1 MSPPEVWG
9 PAVWR
14 LFHMLSEK
22 ISDEAYH
29 HIGGQLFY
37 FISKICKFLPCPEC
51 SADASRFL
59 AKIKMSNLKTKLDL
73 KNTMYLFHNYVNIKK
88 RKSLFN
94 YGNINLY
101 KNYRIM
107 PIINNFFIHYNTKGN
122 MKLLSDSFQRQFV
135 VNQFKTWIMTNIRA
149 FLQQPLILQSP
160 SVKESIDLKIEDEL
174 NDHRLEEPVIEE
186 PVIEEPVIEEPIIEE
201 PVIEEPVI
209 EEPVIEEP
217 VIEEPI
223 IEQPIIEESVIK
235 EPVIEEPVIE
245 EPVIEEP
252 VIEEPII
259 EEPVIEESVV
269 EPEIIVGIDS
279 EDINDDIDP
288 DNNIDQEQTIENNNT
303 SNKKNKKRK
312 NKK

>member
-14 LFHMLSEK
+14 LFHVLSEK

-59 AKIKMSNLKTKLDL
+59 AKIKMTNLKTKLDL

-88 RKSLFN
+88 RKPLFN
-94 YGNINLY
+94 YGNINIY

-135 VNQFKTWIMTNIRA
+135 INQFKTWVMTNIRA
-149 FLQQPLILQSP
+149 FLQQPVILQSP
-160 SVKESIDLKIEDEL
+160 SVKESIELKIEDEL
-174 NDHRLEEPVIEE
+174 INTDSIAELNDDTVPEPISVTVIEKAFPEPIVEEPIIEQPVIEE
-186 PVIEEPVIEEPIIEE
+186 PVIEEPVIEEPLIEEPVTELILEEPIVEE
-201 PVIEEPVI
+201 PVIEEPVTEAI
-209 EEPVIEEP
+209 LEESIVEEPVIEEP
-217 VIEEPI
+217 VPHHI
-223 IEQPIIEESVIK
+223 V
-235 EPVIEEPVIE
+235 EEPVPQPMVE
-245 EPVIEEP
+245 ET
-252 VIEEPII
+252 
-259 EEPVIEESVV
+259 
-269 EPEIIVGIDS
+269 EIIVGIDS
-279 EDINDDIDP
+279 KLI
-288 DNNIDQEQTIENNNT
+288 DNNNHDVNDIEQQ
-303 SNKKNKKRK
+303 
-312 NKK
+312 

>member
-14 LFHMLSEK
+14 LFHVLSEK

-51 SADASRFL
+51 SADATRFL

-73 KNTMYLFHNYVNIKK
+73 KNTIYMFHNYVNMKK
-88 RKSLFN
+88 RKPLFN

-122 MKLLSDSFQRQFV
+122 MKLLSESFQRQFII
-135 VNQFKTWIMTNIRA
+135 NQFKTWVMTNIRA
-149 FLQQPLILQSP
+149 FIQQPIILHSP
-160 SVKESIDLKIEDEL
+160 VAKESIDLKIEDEL
-174 NDHRLEEPVIEE
+174 INTISIVELNNESITKPIIEVVEQPVEEPV
-186 PVIEEPVIEEPIIEE
+186 
-201 PVIEEPVI
+201 
-209 EEPVIEEP
+209 
-217 VIEEPI
+217 
-223 IEQPIIEESVIK
+223 EQPVEQSV
-235 EPVIEEPVIE
+235 EQHEQ
-245 EPVIEEP
+245 
-252 VIEEPII
+252 
-259 EEPVIEESVV
+259 S
-269 EPEIIVGIDS
+269 EIIVGIDS
-279 EDINDDIDP
+279 EDINNKNYDEI
-288 DNNIDQEQTIENNNT
+288 NIDQHEIIENNNT
-303 SNKKNKKRK
+303 CNKKNKKRK